1 MVPEAEFR
9 SYYDRPVVKA
19 APWKVDIPAYL
30 FLGGLA
36 GGSSLLAAGADLTG
50 RSRLRRTSRV
60 TALGAVSAGL
70 AALVHD
76 LGRPARFHH
85 MLRMA
90 KPTSPMSMGTWL
102 LTGYA
107 PLAALAAAGEA
118 GRHLPGSSAQWDRAA
133 RPAGLAA
140 AALAPAVAAYT
151 AVLLS
156 HTAIPTWHGARR
168 GLPFVFVGSAAA
180 AAGGA
185 ALVST
190 PLDEAAPAR
199 RLAVG
204 GAVVEL
210 VATRRLEATMGLLA
224 EPFGQGPAGRYQR
237 AARALGVLGA
247 GAAVLGC
254 RHRAGSVAA
263 GAALVAGSWC
273 TRAAVFHAGQQSAE
287 DPRYTVV
294 PQRQR
299 LDERRAAR
307 AGAGAGPEPH
317 G

>member
-1 MVPEAEFR
+1 
-9 SYYDRPVVKA
+9 
-19 APWKVDIPAYL
+19 
-30 FLGGLA
+30 
-36 GGSSLLAAGADLTG
+36 
-50 RSRLRRTSRV
+50 
-60 TALGAVSAGL
+60 AVSAGL

-118 GRHLPGSSAQWDRAA
+118 GRHLPGGTRWNRAA

-140 AALAPAVAAYT
+140 AAVAPAVAAYT

-237 AARALGVLGA
+237 AARVLGVLGA

-254 RHRAGSVAA
+254 RHRAGSVVA